1 MRTIE
6 PWNTPHIQGLLALF
20 PRLVHFTSCEA
31 FIWNGSETLGKWT
44 RRSERTN
51 MTASDVDLIT
61 DPIPTENMQI
71 VKIYLQYTGGY
82 TVTIDLLERM
92 ITQKTEDATRIVP
105 RQAIIDA
112 GFNVLEYAIVN

>member
-6 PWNTPHIQGLLALF
+6 PWNTAHIQGLLALF

-31 FIWNGSETLGKWT
+31 LISSGSESLGKWT

-51 MTASDVDLIT
+51 MIASDVDLIT

-82 TVTIDLLERM
+82 TVNINLIERK
-92 ITQKTEDATRIVP
+92 ITQKADDAARIVP
-105 RQAIIDA
+105 RQTIIDA
-112 GFNVLEYAIVN
+112 GFNVLEYVIQN